1 MNAAARIFLHI
12 RALCRGVCVL
22 NRSNN
27 SLFMIRQSV
36 FGHEGLSHPTCNMS
50 WCTMNR
56 TCGEGG
62 VYFGGSWVT
71 SCFSPL
77 PRRGRGVAYS
87 LHFLLLIHLCPLVV
101 ILTSSWLTGDLLP
114 SCATITRK
122 VKKPY
127 RASARPSRSLGF
139 TDNYHL
145 HRLLQQAGDPW
156 DPTGASQG
164 FPVNPYILS
173 PIIIQILIRTQC
185 ILTLWHP
192 LNSLSNSYS
201 DFN

>member
-1 MNAAARIFLHI
+1 MRVTASERRRSYFPAHPRPLS
-12 RALCRGVCVL
+12 RVCVL

-27 SLFMIRQSV
+27 SLFMVRQSV
-36 FGHEGLSHPTCNMS
+36 FGHEGLQHLTCNMS
-50 WCTMNR
+50 WCTMHK

-87 LHFLLLIHLCPLVV
+87 LLILLLIHLCP
-101 ILTSSWLTGDLLP
+101 SYWLTGDLLP

-127 RASARPSRSLGF
+127 CASDPPSCSLVLPTDLRRATVPLIPDDYRL
-139 TDNYHL
+139 HL
-145 HRLLQQAGDPW
+145 LLQQAGAPW
-156 DPTGASQG
+156 DPTGVSQG
-164 FPVNPYILS
+164 FPVNP
-173 PIIIQILIRTQC
+173 
-185 ILTLWHP
+185 
-192 LNSLSNSYS
+192 
-201 DFN
+201 

>member
-1 MNAAARIFLHI
+1 VSAAACIFLHI
-12 RALCRGVCVL
+12 RDLCRGVCVL

-27 SLFMIRQSV
+27 SLFMVRQSV
-36 FGHEGLSHPTCNMS
+36 FEQ
-50 WCTMNR
+50 CTMHI

-87 LHFLLLIHLCPLVV
+87 SLVLLVFYLRLKIGSQVIFLLL
-101 ILTSSWLTGDLLP
+101 SY
-114 SCATITRK
+114 AAITRTL
-122 VKKPY
+122 KKPY
-127 RASARPSRSLGF
+127 RASDPPSRSLGF

-145 HRLLQQAGDPW
+145 HLLLQQAGAPW

-164 FPVNPYILS
+164 FPVNP
-173 PIIIQILIRTQC
+173 
-185 ILTLWHP
+185 
-192 LNSLSNSYS
+192 
-201 DFN
+201 